1 MAVSFS
7 KAQKYLNSKSIYA
20 PKVIDD
26 YIAYRG
32 SSVTVSYYEMPA
44 TATSDGYNIITGG
57 YNGVSNLIIR
67 NDSDGTVYWNM
78 PQFINNGYQYN
89 FDRELFLSNIIVFN
103 YKTMPLSSWTG
114 SSNSGYAY
122 RLRKTAYPW
131 GNNFFP
137 WLVVE
142 KIGTYADIFEKYK
155 NYSVLTDIQ
164 AFVDSGE
171 NERSLYGTINQYGNG
186 FTIWS
191 VSSCSGTNG
200 FDQNNNYTGS
210 ASTPLNAKLLI
221 NQSQY
226 LVSTPN
232 GNSPERQGNFVWYDL
247 LTQAGADIV
256 IFDTRDSDRTGEPAK
271 FGKIVVMFPDPRD
284 IKKLGNT
291 VAMPFV
297 VNNEQLAKT
306 GDIKDFPLYVPAGV
320 PENETG
326 GGEGNGDNDS
336 DKVDE
341 AKNPD
346 LSPISAG
353 NNLYA
358 MTQTELEQTFDF
370 LWDGHNKD
378 ILDVTVS
385 EANIIDSLCN
395 CFYFPF
401 DILAHDTA
409 HCVDGTVVAAGY
421 ESEINSKIIV
431 SGYDKRF
438 NFGNLEIS
446 EYYGSYLDY
455 APYTTISIY
464 LPYIGFKQLDV
475 SKVMGKTINV
485 TYGVDFSQGIVTAYI
500 SYYYEGNKQVFAE
513 FSGQMGI
520 PLKVTGKNTT
530 AAENAVK
537 DAAFAIGGFA
547 LSAIAVGVTAV
558 ATGGV
563 SLLAA
568 GGLAG
573 TGLNAAGKV
582 FNAVTVQPD
591 GVSVGNAGAE
601 NWLISPQRCYIFI
614 QRPRTATPE
623 KFADTNGWAT
633 RYTGKI
639 SEFIGYLE
647 CSTVIN
653 TVSATAEEKNQ
664 ITNLLKQGVYI

>member
-1 MAVSFS
+1 MSDLLKTQHYLTSKAVYANQVLADFNDYKTYPWYSYFFLPNSVSSLGYSVASKIYAKNVSFGTNPDKIFYS
-7 KAQKYLNSKSIYA
+7 APTLLDQAYYYDLNTNYFA
-20 PKVIDD
+20 D
-26 YIAYRG
+26 
-32 SSVTVSYYEMPA
+32 
-44 TATSDGYNIITGG
+44 
-57 YNGVSNLIIR
+57 NLI
-67 NDSDGTVYWNM
+67 V
-78 PQFINNGYQYN
+78 
-89 FDRELFLSNIIVFN
+89 LN
-103 YKTMPLSSWTG
+103 YKTQSFSTYISS
-114 SSNSGYAY
+114 SSTGYAY
-122 RLRKTAYPW
+122 RLVKGIQPYGNAYISSV
-131 GNNFFP
+131 N
-137 WLVVE
+137 LE
-142 KIGTYADIFEKYK
+142 KIGNYNDIRDKYINSVVLTEIYAYEDNGSENRPYFGYIDGSEVRFSI
-155 NYSVLTDIQ
+155 YSVSNCEGRSY
-164 AFVDSGE
+164 FNENGE
-171 NERSLYGTINQYGNG
+171 YQPNHSY
-186 FTIWS
+186 
-191 VSSCSGTNG
+191 
-200 FDQNNNYTGS
+200 
-210 ASTPLNAKLLI
+210 
-221 NQSQY
+221 NQSAYGGY
-226 LVSTPN
+226 LLVNNSAALTSTRYVTYN
-232 GNSPERQGNFVWYDL
+232 GRNESYAWLEMLNKV
-247 LTQAGADIV
+247 GAEVVVFDTDTADKTGQQLKRGVLAV
-256 IFDTRDSDRTGEPAK
+256 IFPTAK
-271 FGKIVVMFPDPRD
+271 D
-284 IKKLGNT
+284 IKKLGNSLT
-291 VAMPFV
+291 VPFV
-297 VNNEQLAKT
+297 VDNEEMART
-306 GDIKDFPLYVPAGV
+306 GDIKNFPLYEPPGV

-326 GGEGNGDNDS
+326 GGEGNGDNES

-341 AKNPD
+341 AKNPE
-346 LSPISAG
+346 LSPIAAG

-358 MTQTELEQTFDF
+358 MTQAELEQTFDF

-378 ILDVTVS
+378 ILGITMS

-401 DILAHDTA
+401 DILAHDTT
-409 HCVDGTVVAAGY
+409 HCSEGKVIAAGY
-421 ESEINSKIIV
+421 ESKISSKIIE

-438 NFGNLEIS
+438 SFGDIEIS

-614 QRPRTATPE
+614 QRPTTATPE
-623 KFADTNGWAT
+623 KFANTNGWAT

-639 SEFIGYLE
+639 SEFTGYLE